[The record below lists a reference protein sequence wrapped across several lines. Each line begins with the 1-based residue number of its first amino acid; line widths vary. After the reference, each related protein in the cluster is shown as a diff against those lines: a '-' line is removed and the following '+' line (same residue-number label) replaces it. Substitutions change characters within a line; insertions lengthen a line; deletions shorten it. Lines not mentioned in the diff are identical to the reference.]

1 MSKNYRLLWQAL
13 ENISFGSLEI
23 TLADGQIKKFQAVKN
38 TDEKCAK
45 IKIKN
50 DDLIDLLITGGG
62 VAFGESYMNGW
73 WETDDLP
80 NLLTFIT
87 RNAHALEGF
96 FHARKFRALLLFLG
110 SFFTKNTKRG
120 SKKNI
125 KAHYDLGNDFYQL
138 WLDETLTYS
147 AALFDRPNLDL
158 PSAQRRKYQNILDK
172 LSGNS
177 VLEIGCG
184 WGGFAEMAAKENK
197 QVTCLTI
204 SEKQKAF
211 AEARMA
217 KNNLQN
223 LVKIKLQDYREENS
237 TYDNI
242 VSIEMFEAVG
252 QEYWHEYFEV
262 LRRNLRDKGRAVLQI
277 ITIDEKV
284 FEDYIN
290 RVDFIQKHIF
300 PGGVLPSKNKI
311 RELAKKN
318 GFELRSEIS
327 FGNDYARTLE
337 IWLERFDQKYLE
349 ILALGFS
356 DQFIRK
362 WRFYLSYCIAGFLA
376 KRTDVVQ
383 FELIKI

>member
-23 TLADGQIKKFQAVKN
+23 TLADGQIKKFQAPKN
-38 TDEKCAK
+38 TEEKCAK
-45 IKIKN
+45 IVIKDN
-50 DDLIDLLITGGG
+50 DLIDSLITGGG
-62 VAFGESYMNGW
+62 VAFGESYMNGL
-73 WETDDLP
+73 WESDDLA

-87 RNAHALEGF
+87 RNAHALEEF

-147 AALFDRPNLDL
+147 AALFDQPNLDL
-158 PSAQRRKYQNILDK
+158 AAAQRRKYQNILDK
-172 LSGNS
+172 LSGDS

-184 WGGFAEMAAKENK
+184 WGGFAEIAAQKNK

-204 SEKQKAF
+204 SERQKIF
-211 AEARMA
+211 AEARMK
-217 KNNLQN
+217 KNNLEN
-223 LVKIKLQDYREENS
+223 SVKIKLQDYRDENS

-252 QEYWHEYFEV
+252 QEYWNEYFEV
-262 LRRNLRDKGRAVLQI
+262 LRRNLKNKGHAVLQI
-277 ITIDEKV
+277 ITIDEEV
-284 FEDYIN
+284 FKDYLN

-300 PGGVLPSKNKI
+300 PGGVLPSKSKI
-311 RELAKKN
+311 RELAKEN

-337 IWLERFDQKYLE
+337 IWLEHFDQKHAE
-349 ILALGFS
+349 IHSLGFS
-356 DQFIRK
+356 EQFIRK
-362 WRFYLSYCIAGFLA
+362 WRFYLAYCIAGFLA